1 MCREQFGT
9 DFSKMVELA
18 ITIQAWLLVTFVT
31 ALYLVGG
38 HILQLGEEGG
48 AVIGC
53 GCALSRPRGHCP
65 SQR

>member
-9 DFSKMVELA
+9 DFSKMVELV

-38 HILQLGEEGG
+38 HILQLGEE
-48 AVIGC
+48 
-53 GCALSRPRGHCP
+53 
-65 SQR
+65 

>member
-9 DFSKMVELA
+9 DFSKLVEVV

-38 HILQLGEEGG
+38 HILQLGEE
-48 AVIGC
+48 
-53 GCALSRPRGHCP
+53 
-65 SQR
+65 